1 MSAMHRLAFDCEIK
15 LAGEDAAAG
24 TIEGYGS
31 VFGLVDRGGD
41 IVAPGAFKASLAAWK
56 KKKQAPAMLWQ
67 HDSYSPIGVW
77 TDLVEDDHGL
87 KLVGQLVLD
96 VPTAASARALI
107 AAGAVKGL
115 SIGYRTLDYEIDR
128 TTGVRTLK
136 KLELWEISLVT
147 FPMLPEAQI
156 SGVKGEFDARSF
168 ERALRSE
175 GLSEREAKLAVSVAR
190 KLDLRDGGQDERAPR
205 DGSAEL
211 LQSLRKA
218 KAAFE
223 A

>member
-1 MSAMHRLAFDCEIK
+1 MTAMNRLAFDCELK
-15 LAGEDAAAG
+15 FDEATG

-41 IVAPGAFKASLAAWK
+41 VVAPGAFKASLAAWK

-77 TDLVEDDHGL
+77 TELVEDEKGL
-87 KLVGQLVLD
+87 KVTGQLILE
-96 VPTAASARALI
+96 VPLAAAARALI
-107 AAGAVKGL
+107 KAQAVTGL
-115 SIGYRTLDYEIDR
+115 SIGYRTLDYDIDR
-128 TTGVRTLK
+128 VTGVRTLK
-136 KLELWEISLVT
+136 KVELWEISPVT

-156 SGVKGEFDARSF
+156 SGVKGEFDARSY
-168 ERALRSE
+168 ERALRAE

-190 KLDLRDGGQDERAPR
+190 KMDLRDGGQDERAPR

-211 LQSLRKA
+211 LMSLRKA
-218 KAAFE
+218 QAAFE